1 MYCISK
7 RLAALASHTLSFTTT
22 LLAMIFILSHI
33 NKKEIPECDIRIS
46 SCVLDNSR
54 TRYIYFSPN
63 IDLSPQFH
71 LNVKQIFVYL
81 KMNYE
86 ASNSD
91 MLWST
96 IVKRG
101 ENNKLHEYYYNNYAI
116 PIVKPGKVY
125 LELRGCIFPYIGQ
138 TSDVLYAR
146 KELNIK

>member
-7 RLAALASHTLSFTTT
+7 RLAALVSHTFSFTTV
-22 LLAMIFILSHI
+22 LLAMIFLLSHF
-33 NKKEIPECDIRIS
+33 NRQEIPECNIHVRS
-46 SCVLDNSR
+46 YALDNSR
-54 TRYIYFSPN
+54 TRYIYFSPS

-81 KMNYE
+81 KMDYDGT
-86 ASNSD
+86 NSD
-91 MLWST
+91 MLWSM

-101 ENNKLHEYYYNNYAI
+101 DSKKLSEYYYNSYTM
-116 PIVKPGKVY
+116 PIVKSGKVC

-146 KELNIK
+146 RELTIK

>member
-7 RLAALASHTLSFTTT
+7 RLAALVSHTFSFTTV
-22 LLAMIFILSHI
+22 LLVMIFILSHI
-33 NKKEIPECDIRIS
+33 NKKEIPECNIVIGS
-46 SCVLDNSR
+46 HALDSSR

-81 KMNYE
+81 KMDYE
-86 ASNSD
+86 GTNSD

-96 IVKRG
+96 IVRRG
-101 ENNKLHEYYYNNYAI
+101 ADKKLHEYYYNNYSI
-116 PIVKPGKVY
+116 PIVKPGKMH
-125 LELRGCIFPYIGQ
+125 LELRGCVFPYIGQ

-146 KELNIK
+146 QVLSVK